1 MNGVGPDDLRIRELE
16 HRIQNEK
23 IHEII
28 LALGSDVEGDATSF
42 YLAQRFAAFEVKVTR
57 IAQGLP
63 AGSEL
68 DYADELTLGKALQGR
83 NSMPHE

>member
-16 HRIQNEK
+16 QRIHDEK
-23 IHEII
+23 ITEVI

-42 YLAQRFAAFEVKVTR
+42 YLAQRLATFEIKVTR

-83 NSMPHE
+83 NNMPHE